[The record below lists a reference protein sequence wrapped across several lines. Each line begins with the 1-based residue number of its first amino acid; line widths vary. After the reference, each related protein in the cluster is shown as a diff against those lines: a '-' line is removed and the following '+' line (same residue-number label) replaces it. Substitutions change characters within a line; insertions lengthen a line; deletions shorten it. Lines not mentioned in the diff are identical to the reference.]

1 MDKYMR
7 KLVAMTVAVLMIA
20 MIGTAA
26 ADQRVIGEVVRISE
40 KHNTTIIDGGLLRF
54 EWRIPGTTEYTVG
67 QFVDVLVDDDMEIIE
82 VQPLNL
88 SPESLYSELFRVVRI
103 TYYRCK
109 VTVVNGSGTEF
120 PLWMEDHDLEVGDYI
135 TAVMYDGGTDDIND
149 DSIISVRRER
159 LYLL

>member
-1 MDKYMR
+1 MK

-20 MIGTAA
+20 MIGAAA
-26 ADQRVIGEVVRISE
+26 ADQRVIGEVVKVSE
-40 KHNTTIIDGGLLRF
+40 KHNATVIDGGLSRN
-54 EWRIPGTTEYTVG
+54 EWRITGTEYTVG
-67 QFVDVLVDDDMEIIE
+67 QFVDILIDDEQEIIE
-82 VQPLNL
+82 VQPLNI

-109 VTVVNGSGTEF
+109 VTVVNGSGIESE
-120 PLWMEDHDLEVGDYI
+120 LWMEDHDLEVGDYI

-149 DSIISVRRER
+149 DSVISVRRER

>member
-1 MDKYMR
+1 MK
-7 KLVAMTVAVLMIA
+7 KLAAMTVAVLMIV
-20 MIGTAA
+20 MIGAAA

-40 KHNTTIIDGGLLRF
+40 KHNTTIIDGGLSRN

-67 QFVDVLVDDDMEIIE
+67 QFVDILIDNEQEIID
-82 VQPLNL
+82 VQPLTL
-88 SPESLYSELFRVVRI
+88 SPESLYSELLRVVKI

-109 VTVVNGSGTEF
+109 VTVVNGSGTEST
-120 PLWMEDHDLEVGDYI
+120 LWMEDHDLEVGDYI

-149 DSIISVRRER
+149 DSIISIRRER